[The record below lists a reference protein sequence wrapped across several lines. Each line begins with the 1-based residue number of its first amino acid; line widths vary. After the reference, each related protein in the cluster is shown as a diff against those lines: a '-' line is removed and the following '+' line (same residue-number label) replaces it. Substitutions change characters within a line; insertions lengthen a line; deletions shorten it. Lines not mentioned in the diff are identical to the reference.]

1 MVRNCGIEGIFD
13 RSLPIVVVGN
23 DAGHVKFMYQGSE
36 SVRTIGLKVFSCWPS
51 SRPLLRSLCLMRLS
65 YRWMVER
72 GLGITSLVRITQI
85 WGFAVAIAGA
95 VQAAPPSSSPRP
107 EHLTPLM
114 RPVQTPDASESSAF
128 NQALERFSQRSQ
140 RDDFSALLDFLDAH
154 PQGAWSPALRL
165 QLAEEYYQTGW
176 YSLALQT
183 LRDLWNERGQG
194 TTSEAA
200 VFSTRVGI
208 RLMDLSAR
216 LGRREEVEE
225 LVKTLSPVA
234 LHPDDVEV
242 LRGVQQG
249 LDSMQHRPGTA
260 FRCGALAL
268 EQIRV
273 FLNPTNAGHPQILGA
288 VSTANGMSLS
298 AVARLADSLGM
309 HYQVARRTPGAPLPT
324 PALMHLQVGHFVAVL
339 KERSGRFQLSDPT
352 GWQTTFATAM
362 AIDHEASGYFLI
374 PAGPLPPGWRAVEPE
389 EAERV
394 VGRNGVLDNDP
405 DATTP
410 RDKQSPCSYKL
421 PSASHGMASWSVH
434 LMLLSQQI
442 IDTPIGYEPPF
453 GPPVSVTVRHTQRSN
468 SRFGYRPE
476 WTHEWTGQLYEAP
489 LEPLGDLWLQEGGG
503 WERFSPLDEEGKLYQ
518 SRIFNVGRILRAG
531 STNLTWEF
539 PDGTKRNYT
548 AFTGT
553 NVTWGRTFYLTS
565 VEDASGNRVTI
576 QGLQNGRVTSLTD
589 ALGQVT
595 RFYYELT
602 DPGIPPD
609 HNTPGGPVTSG
620 VVPNYFYTNQ
630 LTRIV
635 DPFGRVAKFQYAK
648 VERYLF
654 GYCNGESGCPF
665 YYYNYDLTNIVDVAG
680 FSSQMAYDP
689 SGLVVTNLTTPYGTT
704 RFNWGSQYSGRY
716 SLEVTDPDGDTE
728 RFEYLGY
735 GSDLPSTANP
745 VGVRIDGG
753 GANVAH
759 WSKKAFAESFQ
770 TNSVAGATIYQFQLS
785 ETLNSAGRVL
795 KAVRQPLENPVWFNY
810 PDQGSAA
817 RPGTGDRPSVA
828 ARVLDDGTTQLW
840 QSERDDWG
848 NVIRRTDP
856 LGRITSYLYD
866 ANHIDLLEVDQVVG
880 QSLEPL
886 FRATWDTRHLPLT
899 QTDAGG
905 GVTRFSYNARGQLT
919 TVTNALQEVTT
930 LAYDANGYL
939 TAIDGPLPGTQDRRT
954 FTHDAAGRVRTVTNG
969 DGYTLTF
976 DYDALDRMTQV
987 TFPDGTSEIFGYD
1000 RMEVGTFRDR
1010 LGRQTSL
1017 TYDGMRRLTS
1027 IQDAL
1032 GQVTQFQWC
1041 GCGSLTAVL
1050 DPLGR
1055 MTRWQ
1060 RDVQGRVTA
1069 REYPDGSSVT
1079 YDYETTTSRVH
1090 NRRDER
1096 GQITE
1101 FQYDLADELVSKRYL
1116 GALAPTPN
1124 VSFAYDPAY
1133 ARLVSHTDGDGVTTY
1148 QYVPH
1153 NGTPGAGQLS
1163 VIDGPLDNDTITF
1176 AYDALGRRISTAVN
1190 NVASRKT
1197 FDAAGRLIQLT
1208 NGLGSFSFTFDAG
1221 SDRLATMAYPN
1232 GQRSESAY
1240 AGNDRDH
1247 RLTRLTHYASGGTKL
1262 SEFTYGYNAFGSIT
1276 NWTQLQV
1283 GQLKSWSPAYDA
1295 LNRLTN
1301 VVETVGSSPSTT
1313 TSFVYDAADN
1323 RTVEKAGTTR
1333 LETGFNALNQ
1343 PVSFGGGAPP
1353 TPTAFEWDAENRLVG
1368 VSNRAYRV
1376 FFGYD
1381 GMDRRTR
1388 IVVSNA
1394 TALVYSRRYVWL
1406 GQKMLEERDKTGAR
1420 VLKRYYFDGIQN
1432 LGGQE
1437 LPTGNF
1443 YFTRDHLGSVR
1454 EVTGAGTVALG
1465 YSPFGIQTALSGSLS
1480 IPFGFT
1486 GHFQNQESGLVLA
1499 PFRAYSPGLARWL
1512 NRDPAGEEGG
1522 LNLYAYAD
1530 LDPIN
1535 GRDALGLE
1543 GIVSWAK
1550 SFVKKQF
1557 QKTKVGKVEKDL
1569 EDFNDKE
1576 NQILDAELQ
1585 AKEVADD
1592 LADPD
1597 CGHSGARLLKKILS
1611 WIPKSIQLGPINSA
1625 DLFGKT
1631 LDEGVK
1637 NTDAYIDRLNQ
1648 RVAEIDANSRN

>member
-1 MVRNCGIEGIFD
+1 
-13 RSLPIVVVGN
+13 
-23 DAGHVKFMYQGSE
+23 
-36 SVRTIGLKVFSCWPS
+36 
-51 SRPLLRSLCLMRLS
+51 MRLCCCWLVG
-65 YRWMVER
+65 RTLGR
-72 GLGITSLVRITQI
+72 GFRTASFVHWGGLWTVLLSFLGTVQ
-85 WGFAVAIAGA
+85 GA
-95 VQAAPPSSSPRP
+95 PLAPGPHP
-107 EHLTPLM
+107 EHLTPLL
-114 RPVQTPDASESSAF
+114 RPVESAGESESIAF
-128 NQALERFSQRSQ
+128 SRALDRFAQRSQ
-140 RDDFSALLDFLDAH
+140 RDDFTPLTDFLDAFPH
-154 PQGAWSPALRL
+154 GAWSPALRL

-183 LRDLWNERGQG
+183 LRDLWSERGQG
-194 TTSEAA
+194 TTPEAA
-200 VFSTRVGI
+200 VFSTRVGV
-208 RLMDLSAR
+208 RLMELSAR
-216 LGRREEVEE
+216 LGRKGEVEE
-225 LVKTLSPVA
+225 LESMLSGNS

-249 LDSMQHRPGTA
+249 LESMRHRPESA

-268 EQIRV
+268 ERIRV
-273 FLNPTNAGHPQILGA
+273 FQNPTDAGHPRILES
-288 VSTANGMSLS
+288 VSTSNGMTLA
-298 AVARLADSLGM
+298 AVASLADSLGM
-309 HYQVARRTPGAPLPT
+309 RLQMARRTPGAPLPT

-339 KERSGRFQLSDPT
+339 KERNGRFQLSDPT
-352 GWQTTFATAM
+352 GWQTTFASSR
-362 AIDHEASGYFLI
+362 AIDHESSGYFLI
-374 PAGPLPPGWRAVEPE
+374 PAGPLPLGWQKVEPA
-389 EAERV
+389 EAELI

-405 DATTP
+405 DSTTP

-421 PSASHGMASWSVH
+421 PSASHGMASWNVH

-442 IDTPIGYEPPF
+442 FDTPIGYEPPF
-453 GPPVSVTVRHTQRSN
+453 GPAVSVTVRHTQRSN
-468 SRFGYRPE
+468 TRFGYRPD
-476 WTHEWTGQLYEAP
+476 WTHDWTGQFYESP

-503 WERFSPLDEEGKLYQ
+503 WERFSPVDEEGKLYQ
-518 SRIFNVGRILRAG
+518 GKIFNVGRVHRTA

-539 PDGTKRNYT
+539 ADGTKRNYT

-553 NVTWGRTFYLTS
+553 NVAWGRTFYLTS
-565 VEDASGNRVTI
+565 IEDASGNRVSI
-576 QGLQNGRVTSLTD
+576 QGLETGRVNSLTD
-589 ALGQVT
+589 ALGRVT
-595 RFYYELT
+595 RFYYELA
-602 DPGIPPD
+602 DPGLPPD
-609 HNTPGGPVTSG
+609 HNLPNGPVTSG
-620 VVPNYFYTNQ
+620 RVPNYFYTNQ

-654 GYCNGESGCPF
+654 GYCNGTYGCPF

-689 SGLVVTNLTTPYGTT
+689 SGLVITNLTTPYGST
-704 RFNWGSQYSGRY
+704 RFNWGSQYAGRY
-716 SLEVTDPDGDTE
+716 SLEVTDPEGDTE

-735 GSDLPSTANP
+735 DSVLPSTADP

-759 WSKKAFAESFQ
+759 WSKKAYAESFQ
-770 TNSVAGATIYQFQLS
+770 SNSVAGATLYQFQLS
-785 ETLNSAGRVL
+785 DTLNSAGRVL
-795 KAVRQPLENPVWFNY
+795 KAVRFPLENPVWFNY
-810 PDQGSAA
+810 PGQGSAA
-817 RPGTGDRPSVA
+817 LPGIGDRPSVA

-856 LGRITSYLYD
+856 LGRTTRYLYD
-866 ANHIDLLEVDQVVG
+866 ANHVDLLEVDQVVG
-880 QSLEPL
+880 QTVEPL
-886 FRATWDTRHLPLT
+886 FRATWDHRHLPLT

-905 GVTRFSYNARGQLT
+905 GVTRFSFNSRGQLVS
-919 TVTNALQEVTT
+919 VTNALQEVTT
-930 LAYDANGYL
+930 LTYDANGFL
-939 TAIDGPLPGTQDRRT
+939 TAIDGPLPGNQDRRT
-954 FTHDAAGRVRTVTNG
+954 FTQDSTGRVRTVTDG
-969 DGYTLTF
+969 DGYTLTLA
-976 DYDALDRMTQV
+976 YDALDRVTQV
-987 TFPDGTSEIFGYD
+987 TFPDGTSEAFVYD
-1000 RMEVGTFRDR
+1000 RMEVGTYRDR
-1010 LGRQTSL
+1010 LGRQTAL

-1032 GQVTQFQWC
+1032 GRVTQFQWC
-1041 GCGSLTAVL
+1041 GCGALTAVL

-1069 REYPDGSSVT
+1069 KEYADGSQVI
-1079 YDYETTTSRVH
+1079 YDYEITTSRVR

-1096 GQITE
+1096 GQVIE
-1101 FQYDLADELVSKRYL
+1101 FHYDLADELVSKRYL
-1116 GALAPTPN
+1116 GALVPTHN
-1124 VSFAYDPAY
+1124 VSFAYDTAY

-1163 VIDGPLDNDTITF
+1163 MIDGPLDNDTITF
-1176 AYDALGRRISTAVN
+1176 SYDALGRRVSTAVN
-1190 NVASRKT
+1190 GVASRKT

-1208 NGLGSFSFTFDAG
+1208 NGLGSFAFTFDAG

-1240 AGNDRDH
+1240 AGNSGDH
-1247 RLTRLTHYASGGTKL
+1247 RLTRLTHSLGGGGKL
-1262 SEFTYGYNAFGSIT
+1262 SEFTYAYNALGSIT

-1283 GQLKSWSPAYDA
+1283 GQLKNWSLAYDA
-1295 LNRLTN
+1295 VNRLTN
-1301 VVETVGSSPSTT
+1301 VVETIGSSPSTPT
-1313 TSFVYDAADN
+1313 AFGYDAADN
-1323 RTVEKAGTTR
+1323 RTVEQSGAIRQDTA
-1333 LETGFNALNQ
+1333 FNALNQ
-1343 PVSFGGGAPP
+1343 PVSFGGGAAPSAA
-1353 TPTAFEWDAENRLVG
+1353 TFQWDAENRLVS

-1381 GMDRRTR
+1381 GLDRRTR
-1388 IVVSNA
+1388 IVVSNS

-1406 GQKMLEERDKTGAR
+1406 DQKLLEERDKTGAR

-1454 EVTGAGTVALG
+1454 EVTGAGTVTLG
-1465 YSPFGIQTALSGSLS
+1465 YSPFGIQTALSGSIS

-1486 GHFQNQESGLVLA
+1486 GHFQNEEAGLILA
-1499 PFRAYSPGLARWL
+1499 PFRAYSPQLARWL
-1512 NRDPAGEEGG
+1512 NRDPVGEEGG
-1522 LNLYAYAD
+1522 LNLYAYLD
-1530 LDPIN
+1530 MDPIN

-1543 GIVSWAK
+1543 GVIGWVK

-1557 QKTKVGKVEKDL
+1557 QKTKVGKVEKQL

-1597 CGHSGARLLKKILS
+1597 CGHSAARLLKKILG

-1648 RVAEIDANSRN
+1648 RVAEIDANARN